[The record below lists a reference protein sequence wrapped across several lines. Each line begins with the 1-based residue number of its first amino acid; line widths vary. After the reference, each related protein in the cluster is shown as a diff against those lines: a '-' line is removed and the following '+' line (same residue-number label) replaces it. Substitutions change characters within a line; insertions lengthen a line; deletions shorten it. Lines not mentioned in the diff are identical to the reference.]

1 MGIWQQTKLNPT
13 HTTIPNSRSCTSR
26 TWQNK
31 LTHKLPIPS
40 FTCTIMRTGLNNIL
54 GGQKNLQLGVLTKNK
69 SITIITT
76 TTKKIV
82 AHVIIEVL
90 SVTSFNLLVSFKIAL
105 LSFMTPQLLFFFFFC
120 FVPPK

>member
-1 MGIWQQTKLNPT
+1 
-13 HTTIPNSRSCTSR
+13 
-26 TWQNK
+26 
-31 LTHKLPIPS
+31 
-40 FTCTIMRTGLNNIL
+40 MRTGLNNIL

-82 AHVIIEVL
+82 ADVIIEVL

-105 LSFMTPQLLFFFFFC
+105 LSFMTPQLLFIFFFC